1 MDILGPFP
9 KVTGQCN
16 YLFVAVDYF
25 TKWIEAEAVTSI
37 TASVVRKFI
46 WKNII
51 TCFNIPR
58 TMFFDNGWQFDTDKV
73 TNHLSNLDAKRDSSG
88 GSFANQRLS

>member
-9 KVTGQCN
+9 KATGQRK

-25 TKWIEAEAVTSI
+25 TKWIEAEAMASI
-37 TASVVRKFI
+37 TTAKVRKFI

-51 TCFNIPR
+51 ACFGVPR
-58 TMFFDNGWQFDTDKV
+58 IMIFDNGWQFDTTKITD
-73 TNHLSNLDAKRDSSG
+73 HLSTLG
-88 GSFANQRLS
+88 C